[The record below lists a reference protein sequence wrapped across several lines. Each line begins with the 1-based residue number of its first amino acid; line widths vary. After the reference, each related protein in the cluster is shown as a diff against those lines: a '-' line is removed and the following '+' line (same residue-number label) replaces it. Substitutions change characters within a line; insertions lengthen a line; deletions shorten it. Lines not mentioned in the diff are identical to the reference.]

1 MVAPVVRLDESYA
14 KTLSPHGY
22 WSMQFFLPDDA
33 YLQWNST
40 VPRGAN
46 LAVYGRRNALPTHTQ
61 YDVHHLLRGFSRR
74 ARRTSGVSPTDDDVT
89 VCLSHQRQWCLKN
102 IVHV

>member
-1 MVAPVVRLDESYA
+1 MRETIPPADNTFAVVRLDESYA

-74 ARRTSGVSPTDDDVT
+74 SRRTSGVSPQNRVT
-89 VCLSHQRQWCLKN
+89 GF
-102 IVHV
+102 